1 MRPSQYTQLCSIA
14 RRIVNDV
21 GEAEDVAQEAFLA
34 AFLAGHT
41 DFEAI
46 ETRRWLVGTVR
57 NMARMSLRGT
67 VRRRGRESQW
77 QMAQPDESDSTLQG
91 IQTLPITLT
100 PPLKAVVALA
110 LSGHNRKEIAYLL
123 NLTDVTLRQRIRTL
137 KRELTGAGL
146 DMPAELPGLTLG
158 LAYGRLRCALLS
170 KLSHRGGF
178 LASHDPDG
186 HLFVVSSSQNGSRRQ
201 LTGG

>member
-1 MRPSQYTQLCSIA
+1 MRPSQYTQLCTIA

-21 GEAEDVAQEAFLA
+21 GEAEDVAQEALLA

-67 VRRRGRESQW
+67 VRRQGRESQW
-77 QMAQPDESDSTLQG
+77 QSAQPDQFESPQHG
-91 IQTLPITLT
+91 IHALPITLT
-100 PPLKAVVALA
+100 PPLKAVAALA

-137 KRELTGAGL
+137 KRELTRAGL

-158 LAYGRLRCALLS
+158 LAYGRLRGALLS
-170 KLSHRGGF
+170 KLSHRGGV

-186 HLFVVSSSQNGSRRQ
+186 HLFVISGSQKGHRRQ

>member
-14 RRIVNDV
+14 QRITHDT
-21 GEAEDVAQEAFLA
+21 GEAEDVAQEALLA

-67 VRRRGRESQW
+67 VRRQERESQW
-77 QMAQPDESDSTLQG
+77 QGAQHVQSDPSANGYQA
-91 IQTLPITLT
+91 LPVSLS
-100 PPLKAVVALA
+100 PSLKAVAALA

-137 KRELTGAGL
+137 KRELIRAEVA
-146 DMPAELPGLTLG
+146 MPTELPGLHLG
-158 LAYGRLRCALLS
+158 LAYGRLRSALLS
-170 KLSHRGGF
+170 KLSHRGGV

-186 HLFVVSSSQNGSRRQ
+186 HLFVISGSQKGTRRQ

>member
-1 MRPSQYTQLCSIA
+1 MRPRQYTQLCTIA
-14 RRIVNDV
+14 RRIVNDA
-21 GEAEDVAQEAFLA
+21 GEAEDVAQEALLA

-41 DFEAI
+41 DFEAV

-57 NMARMSLRGT
+57 NMARMSVRGT
-67 VRRRGRESQW
+67 VRRQGRESQW
-77 QMAQPDESDSTLQG
+77 QRAQPNQVDSPQQG
-91 IQTLPITLT
+91 IHALPVTLT
-100 PPLKAVVALA
+100 PPLKAVAALA

-123 NLTDVTLRQRIRTL
+123 NLTDATLRQRIRTL
-137 KRELTGAGL
+137 KRELTQAGL
-146 DMPAELPGLTLG
+146 DMPSELPGLTLG
-158 LAYGRLRCALLS
+158 LAYGRLRHALLS

-186 HLFVVSSSQNGSRRQ
+186 HLFVISGSQNGHRRP